1 MSWSTTQPPIG
12 EGVDLHFGNK
22 GKDTES
28 KGSGKGPPAHA
39 DAHASTLA
47 DMVKSPESQEDLVK
61 YRRDLSGARVR
72 VLKNIMWCTTTTA
85 EQKIMLTE
93 ERMENFAEEN
103 ETLYQIELKLSNWPA
118 QGTPEEGAR
127 LDEISSL
134 WIKVVMA
141 KAVIY
146 DLEGVITPTPSTPS
160 TV

>member
-39 DAHASTLA
+39 DAHSSTLA

-72 VLKNIMWCTTTTA
+72 VLRNILSCTTTTD

-93 ERMENFAEEN
+93 LRVDNFAEED
-103 ETLYQIELKLSNWPA
+103 ETLDQIERKLSNWPA
-118 QGTPEEGAR
+118 QGTPEESAR
-127 LDEISSL
+127 LDEIKSL
-134 WIKVVMA
+134 WPQVVMT
-141 KAVIY
+141 KALIY
-146 DLEGVITPTPSTPS
+146 DFEGVIHPTPSTAS